1 MCEFSSETQ
10 GLPGW
15 NDVGQIRSLS
25 LDHLVEQ
32 ARRVVAEPEVRR
44 TGAGFIGYGSTKKGD
59 RVLVGV
65 DTHYDMEVINAF
77 SDRVVRAQKR
87 AVLAAVTS
95 GIGRRRVNIEHVQT
109 VARAE
114 RHIGPPILNGIPGT
128 DAEGRCA
135 VFLIPQMPAVGPLD
149 QVLAGGGLPEYRR
162 RSHSLANDG

>member
-65 DTHYDMEVINAF
+65 DTHYDMEVINAVATALRERGARWTLW
-77 SDRVVRAQKR
+77 SSTWGRTGSS
-87 AVLAAVTS
+87 TS
-95 GIGRRRVNIEHVQT
+95 WTRPGR
-109 VARAE
+109 
-114 RHIGPPILNGIPGT
+114 
-128 DAEGRCA
+128 
-135 VFLIPQMPAVGPLD
+135 
-149 QVLAGGGLPEYRR
+149 
-162 RSHSLANDG
+162 